1 MFKDKQ
7 LQERVDNLEV
17 LVVSLMQQLN
27 ESKQTKETTRNPIG
41 FKHYN

>member
-1 MFKDKQ
+1 MFKDKE
-7 LQERVDNLEV
+7 LQERVNNLEV

-27 ESKQTKETTRNPIG
+27 ESQQTKETTRNPIG

>member
-27 ESKQTKETTRNPIG
+27 ESQQKETTRNPIG